1 MSKNIRGSKRKP
13 KRVAIGEPGV
23 GKGEALY
30 YLFLWSMLLPL
41 FAIIYLTSVYMYG
54 IGFILGSWIVMLG
67 IVGYCFYLFLK
78 D

>member
-13 KRVAIGEPGV
+13 KRVAIGEPSV

-41 FAIIYLTSVYMYG
+41 FAVIYLESVYMYG

-67 IVGYCFYLFLK
+67 AYLFLK
-78 D
+78 HQ